1 MFLPIDDWNQLIK
14 EYPGVDF
21 PDETSERNFVTLEW
35 QTEMGKKKLQTIAGN
50 STKLMEWEEAK
61 KIFKP

>member
-35 QTEMGKKKLQTIAGN
+35 QTEMGKKVTN
-50 STKLMEWEEAK
+50 YSW
-61 KIFKP
+61 